1 MVGHIHFV
9 VDVLI
14 VVMHILHLD
23 LRDGV
28 DALLMFK
35 VVNWKISVLMVVK
48 DH

>member
-1 MVGHIHFV
+1 MNFV

-28 DALLMFK
+28 DALLMFRD
-35 VVNWKISVLMVVK
+35 VIYADSVLMVVK